1 MIQACCSDDE
11 KHGNRHA
18 TLACTHT
25 LNRCSLDGLRA
36 TGENDRVCG
45 LRHAARGMSVYGP
58 WSTRSIR
65 SFVRAYSHTP
75 AVGGG
80 CMCPKRAAGTVTSLV
95 VEWLL
100 ARRWDTGSRD
110 LIYITYTH
118 STLPDDLPPRSH
130 RRDNEA
136 RMTATPAWTRDA
148 VRDYC

>member
-1 MIQACCSDDE
+1 MTGFAACV
-11 KHGNRHA
+11 
-18 TLACTHT
+18 TPLVACLFT
-25 LNRCSLDGLRA
+25 
-36 TGENDRVCG
+36 
-45 LRHAARGMSVYGP
+45 ARGPRV
-58 WSTRSIR
+58 TIR